1 MFMNTHNNHSPA
13 LSTYSSSSSEDEDL
27 DDRSLFSLD
36 LSSSSSSSSSEYTSL
51 VFNGCF
57 FASNSA
63 GEGRRENK
71 EKQAVIFFFDE
82 SFLLEMKPH

>member
-1 MFMNTHNNHSPA
+1 MFT
-13 LSTYSSSSSEDEDL
+13 TYSSSSSEDEDL
-27 DDRSLFSLD
+27 DERSLFSLD

-63 GEGRRENK
+63 VGRKRENK
-71 EKQAVIFFFDE
+71 EKQAVN
-82 SFLLEMKPH
+82 LLWKFPFRAETLLFGKKKIKRGR

>member
-1 MFMNTHNNHSPA
+1 MFT
-13 LSTYSSSSSEDEDL
+13 TYSSSSSEDEDL
-27 DDRSLFSLD
+27 DERSLFSLD

-63 GEGRRENK
+63 GGERKKASRVLFCFSN
-71 EKQAVIFFFDE
+71 QAYFFFVLK
-82 SFLLEMKPH
+82 SHC

>member
-1 MFMNTHNNHSPA
+1 MLMNALNNHSPA
-13 LSTYSSSSSEDEDL
+13 FTTYSSSSSEDEDL
-27 DDRSLFSLD
+27 DERSLFSLD

-63 GEGRRENK
+63 GKERRENK
-71 EKQAVIFFFDE
+71 EKQAVIFF
-82 SFLLEMKPH
+82 LMKALF